1 MIRGWFVDTSVLL
14 LAAGGEHAQRPPCR
28 AFLTAAAASQTP
40 LHASTEAIQ
49 EYLFHGLR
57 VSDRESAI
65 AQSRA
70 LVGVLH
76 LHDLTGAVQGASW
89 RPFGKDGRLF
99 ARQASASS
107 VACLVAASEA
117 LWSYDKATP
126 QQTHRRIRSSVR
138 LLEQGAA

>member
-76 LHDLTGAVQGASW
+76 LHDLTVAVLLRAIQLVEATPLRGRGAVHAATALEVGFDAIVTLDS
-89 RPFGKDGRLF
+89 DF
-99 ARQASASS
+99 A
-107 VACLVAASEA
+107 LVPGLRALHPSEA
-117 LWSYDKATP
+117 L
-126 QQTHRRIRSSVR
+126 
-138 LLEQGAA
+138 